1 MVDDLKDRETRL
13 EATNRS
19 LHQKI
24 LELESKLEES
34 KGTVPRV
41 AGSREELELKLSESN
56 KKINQLSE
64 TVHKKEI
71 EMQGMEER
79 YKKYIEKAKSV
90 IKTLDPKQNPNAA
103 PETMA
108 LRTQLNEKDRLL
120 ETLEQVKK
128 ELVCLKKIELVH
140 DKKKI

>member
-71 EMQGMEER
+71 EMQGM
-79 YKKYIEKAKSV
+79 YVGDYLLSLILYCGAVCASLLV
-90 IKTLDPKQNPNAA
+90 A
-103 PETMA
+103 PHA
-108 LRTQLNEKDRLL
+108 GSPSRD
-120 ETLEQVKK
+120 VK
-128 ELVCLKKIELVH
+128 IS
-140 DKKKI
+140 

>member
-41 AGSREELELKLSESN
+41 AGSREELELKLSEAN

-120 ETLEQVKK
+120 ETLEQVRIHV
-128 ELVCLKKIELVH
+128 L
-140 DKKKI
+140 